1 MTTVSFVA
9 NAGGL
14 VGLCIGLSFVSIF
27 EIFYHI
33 FNACLKKICGNKKD
47 IGRSVKS

>member
-27 EIFYHI
+27 EIFYHM
-33 FNACLKKICGNKKD
+33 FNAVIKNICGGNDYGKT
-47 IGRSVKS
+47 